1 MSGGSICVKERNS
14 VQWWVMI
21 MTWLCLCTG
30 GISAVEN
37 TEFIKTIG
45 KQQVSQKDIKSVYL

>member
-1 MSGGSICVKERNS
+1 MGAVFVLRRETQCSR
-14 VQWWVMI
+14 VMI